1 MSDAHVVVATGTV
14 TRAPELQVVG
24 EGTQVCV
31 LQIAVEQFRCLG
43 DKDLERPRHFTAT
56 VTGDQAVN
64 CAERLYPG
72 RSIAI
77 EAQLVQGGESAEGV
91 ASAVYF
97 LGSASRAAGQL
108 AQA

>member
-14 TRAPELQVVG
+14 TRVPELQAVG

-43 DKDLERPRHFTAT
+43 DEALERPGHFTAT

-64 CAERLYPG
+64 CAEHLYPG

-97 LGSASRAAGQL
+97 LGSASRASGQL

>member
-14 TRAPELQVVG
+14 IRAPELQVVG

-31 LQIAVEQFRCLG
+31 LQISVEQFRCLG
-43 DKDLERPRHFTAT
+43 DEDLERPRHFTAT

-64 CAERLYPG
+64 CVEHLDVG

-77 EAQLVQGGESAEGV
+77 EAQLVQDGDSAEGV

-97 LGSASRAAGQL
+97 LGSASRAARQP